1 MGLLILNKIY
11 AIITTKRKRRFI
23 MAEKTDYVNE
33 RVNIAQQ
40 EILKRAKRLER
51 IARSTQGKKHVAGLR
66 EGIELVREMIENQ
79 SKLYDVV
86 VFDTP
91 KTNLEQH
98 RNLMLMTGGMDQS
111 VQEGIKAATGAID
124 SMLDAIE
131 QMAR

>member
-1 MGLLILNKIY
+1 
-11 AIITTKRKRRFI
+11 

-51 IARSTQGKKHVAGLR
+51 IARSTQGKKPVAGLR

>member
-51 IARSTQGKKHVAGLR
+51 IARSTQGKKPVAGLR